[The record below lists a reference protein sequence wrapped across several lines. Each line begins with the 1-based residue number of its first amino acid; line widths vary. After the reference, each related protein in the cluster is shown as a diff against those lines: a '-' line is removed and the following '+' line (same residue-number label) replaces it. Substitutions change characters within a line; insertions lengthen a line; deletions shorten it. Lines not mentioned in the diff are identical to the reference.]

1 MSSAR
6 VWTTCTI
13 AKRRPVRNRRLPK
26 IRYVSAGLSLHLYE
40 VGSLGCV
47 RLTTGHVICS
57 PVTVCKNM
65 KPRRGRNAIM
75 EPDRTIPDRP
85 RRRRRQRPDGVA
97 AAAATS
103 AILSAR
109 RLGVRG
115 ASLGDSIK
123 RNGRNLA
130 AVPAGVRRF
139 RIALTAVAR
148 PPHPRQRYER
158 RRRRPW
164 PDICRTPE
172 ISPHWHPLF

>member
-1 MSSAR
+1 M
-6 VWTTCTI
+6 
-13 AKRRPVRNRRLPK
+13 PK
-26 IRYVSAGLSLHLYE
+26 IRYVAAGLSLHLYK
-40 VGSLGCV
+40 VGLLGCV

-85 RRRRRQRPDGVA
+85 RRRRQRPDGVA

-130 AVPAGVRRF
+130 AVPAGVRRP

-158 RRRRPW
+158 RRRRRPW

-172 ISPHWHPLF
+172 ISPH

>member
-1 MSSAR
+1 
-6 VWTTCTI
+6 
-13 AKRRPVRNRRLPK
+13 
-26 IRYVSAGLSLHLYE
+26 
-40 VGSLGCV
+40 
-47 RLTTGHVICS
+47 
-57 PVTVCKNM
+57 M

-75 EPDRTIPDRP
+75 EPDRTIPDR
-85 RRRRRQRPDGVA
+85 RRQRPDGVA
-97 AAAATS
+97 AAAATP

-130 AVPAGVRRF
+130 SVPVGVRRF
-139 RIALTAVAR
+139 RIALTAIAR
-148 PPHPRQRYER
+148 PPHPRQRYERR

-172 ISPHWHPLF
+172 ISPH